1 MHSDDTNEGTIWAP
15 QNLNSSTAR
24 DNFLK
29 NQFVN
34 LTDSDLQ
41 QINSYYP
48 NGEQFPGKGAF
59 WRAAANAY
67 GEMRYICPGIYI
79 SSMISSH
86 GKAASYNYR
95 YVPLIPQPSSTY

>member
-1 MHSDDTNEGTIWAP
+1 M
-15 QNLNSSTAR
+15 

-34 LTDSDLQ
+34 LTQTDFE

-48 NGEQFPGKGAF
+48 AVQQFPGKGAF

-67 GEMRYICPGIYI
+67 GEMRYTCPGIYI
-79 SSMISSH
+79 STMISTH
-86 GKAASYNYR
+86 GQPASYNYR
-95 YVPLIPQPSSTY
+95 YVQFHQCVFKITDISKAGTCSPRETLRTA

>member
-1 MHSDDTNEGTIWAP
+1 M
-15 QNLNSSTAR
+15 

-34 LTDSDLQ
+34 LTKPDLE
-41 QINSYYP
+41 QINSYFP
-48 NGEQFPGKGAF
+48 QSQQFSGRGAY

-79 SSMISSH
+79 STMLSTN
-86 GKAASYNYR
+86 GQAASYNYQ
-95 YVPLIPQPSSTY
+95 YINISHIPHSPC

>member
-1 MHSDDTNEGTIWAP
+1 M
-15 QNLNSSTAR
+15 

-29 NQFVN
+29 NNFVN
-34 LTDSDLQ
+34 LTASNLEQ
-41 QINSYYP
+41 VNSFYTD
-48 NGEQFPGKGAF
+48 GEQFPGKGTF

-86 GKAASYNYR
+86 GEAASYNYR
-95 YVPLIPQPSSTY
+95 LVDPFPQDLAKH

>member
-1 MHSDDTNEGTIWAP
+1 VNSDDTNEGTIWAP
-15 QNLNSSTAR
+15 TSLNSSKAM

-34 LTDSDLQ
+34 LTESDIQ
-41 QINSYYP
+41 QINSFYP
-48 NGEQFPGKGAF
+48 DAQQFPGKGDF

-79 SSMISSH
+79 SSMISTH
-86 GKAASYNYR
+86 GQAASYNYR
-95 YVPLIPQPSSTY
+95 YVPSYRSSGQH